1 MSSIAAEILSLRR
14 DQTSSVSLLLGAI
27 DWQRATTN
35 DNFMLMR
42 GHAVLQAIDLVL
54 LNVAVH
60 SLEAQFEPHINENRR
75 ATLTPRRR
83 RRRFDPGQLL
93 QRQHRLFA

>member
-1 MSSIAAEILSLRR
+1 MNSIATEILSLRR

-27 DWQRATTN
+27 EWHRAATN
-35 DNFMLMR
+35 DNFKLMR

-60 SLEAQFEPHINENRR
+60 SLEAQENRR
-75 ATLTPRRR
+75 AKLTPRRR
-83 RRRFDPGQLL
+83 RRCFDPGMIQQ